1 MLTERQSKGCFCARL
16 LEKISQLA
24 KAEAERDMWKAKY
37 HQAMADRGKEVRDAR
52 EAPYEENT
60 PSSKQNF
67 KKDSPEERRARQGG
81 AKPGHEGHGRR
92 EVSAEDADETRVA
105 EAPATCPDCGAA
117 LVPVAPRTRVLRDVP
132 PPKFTN
138 VRWTIPRGMC
148 PCCHKTFEGEVP
160 GAMPRFAATNRALAE
175 NAHDH
180 YCHHMPVGV
189 VSRRTG
195 FNKSTI
201 LDEMRALAEILRPCV
216 RRLRRWFRESK
227 VRHADETTWPCNGA
241 HGQYAWGFFAR
252 FVALFLFWKTRGGVV
267 PGTVFAGVRDGVTV
281 HDGYTAYDRPCEGT
295 SQQCCAHV
303 MRRFER
309 LLKKEP
315 ENREYR
321 AFVPKMCG
329 LLAEA
334 MALRTKGLSPE
345 DFAREA
351 KRIRQKIEEMM
362 DAQARDPA
370 LQDLQSWMRERR
382 GELFRWTESPDIP
395 AENNLA
401 ERGVRGLCIARKTSF
416 GGQSEDALWV
426 RGVNQSVLE
435 SLALLYDD
443 PVAALAEA
451 LDLYAKTGSKARVR
465 DFLFPKVMPSK
476 RPGNPVRGT
485 EAGGDALGIQA
496 AARGAAASARAA
508 G

>member
-16 LEKISQLA
+16 LEKISQIA
-24 KAEAERDMWKAKY
+24 EVEAERDMWKARY
-37 HQAMADRGKEVRDAR
+37 YQAMADRGKEVRDAR
-52 EAPYEENT
+52 EAPYAENT

-67 KKDSPEERRARQGG
+67 KKDSPEERRKRQGG

-92 EVSAEDADETRVA
+92 EVAAEDADETRAA

-132 PPKFTN
+132 PPRFAN
-138 VRWTIPRGMC
+138 VHWTIPRGMC

-189 VSRRTG
+189 VSRRMG

-241 HGQYAWGFFAR
+241 HCQYAWGFFAK

-267 PGTVFAGVRDGVTV
+267 PQAVLAGVRDGVTV
-281 HDGYTAYDRPCEGT
+281 HDGYTAYDRPCEGA
-295 SQQCCAHV
+295 SQQCLAHV
-303 MRRFER
+303 KRRFER

-496 AARGAAASARAA
+496 AARGAAASARAT

>member
-16 LEKISQLA
+16 LEKISQIA
-24 KAEAERDMWKAKY
+24 EVEAERDMWKARY
-37 HQAMADRGKEVRDAR
+37 YQAMADRGKEVRDAR
-52 EAPYEENT
+52 EAPYAENT

-67 KKDSPEERRARQGG
+67 KKDSPEERRKRQGG

-92 EVSAEDADETRVA
+92 EVPAEDADETRA
-105 EAPATCPDCGAA
+105 AGAPATCPDCGAA

-132 PPKFTN
+132 PPRFAN
-138 VRWTIPRGMC
+138 VHWTIPRGMC

-189 VSRRTG
+189 VSRRMG

-241 HGQYAWGFFAR
+241 HGQYAWGFFAK

-267 PGTVFAGVRDGVTV
+267 PQAVLAGVRDGVTV
-281 HDGYTAYDRPCEGT
+281 HDGYTAYDRPCEGA
-295 SQQCCAHV
+295 SQQCLAHV
-303 MRRFER
+303 KRRFER

-496 AARGAAASARAA
+496 AARGAAASARAT

>member
-1 MLTERQSKGCFCARL
+1 MGHARWYQDIL
-16 LEKISQLA
+16 DENLELRIENDALKADKRRLEARVAYLEKKL
-24 KAEAERDMWKAKY
+24 
-37 HQAMADRGKEVRDAR
+37 GKDVRDAR
-52 EAPYEENT
+52 EAPFEENT

-92 EVSAEDADETRVA
+92 EVAEEDADETRAA

-132 PPKFTN
+132 PPRFTN
-138 VRWTIPRGMC
+138 VHWTIPRGMC

-160 GAMPRFAATNRALAE
+160 GAMPRFSATNRALAV
-175 NAHDH
+175 NADDH
-180 YCHHMPVGV
+180 YRHHMPVGV
-189 VSRRTG
+189 ISRRMG
-195 FNKSTI
+195 FNKSTL

-216 RRLRRWFRESK
+216 RRLWRWFRESK

-241 HGQYAWGFFAR
+241 HGQYAWGFFAK

-267 PGTVFAGVRDGVTV
+267 PQAVLAGVRDGVTV
-281 HDGYTAYDRPCEGT
+281 HDGYTAYDKPCEGA
-295 SQQCCAHV
+295 SQQCLAHAK
-303 MRRFER
+303 RRFER

-315 ENREYR
+315 KNREYR

-329 LLAEA
+329 LLSEA
-334 MALRTKGLSPE
+334 MGLRTKGLSPE

-351 KRIRQKIEEMM
+351 KRIRQKTEEMM

-370 LQDLQSWMRERR
+370 LQNLQSWMRERR
-382 GELFRWTESPDIP
+382 SELFRWTESPEIP
-395 AENNLA
+395 AENNHA

-416 GGQSEDALWV
+416 GGQSEDALWI
-426 RGVNQSVLE
+426 RGTMQSVME

-443 PVAALAEA
+443 PAAVLAEA
-451 LDLYAKTGSKARVR
+451 LDLYAKTGSKAQVR
-465 DFLFPKVMPSK
+465 DFLFPKHRPAK
-476 RPGNPVRGT
+476 RPGKP
-485 EAGGDALGIQA
+485 
-496 AARGAAASARAA
+496 RAA
-508 G
+508 